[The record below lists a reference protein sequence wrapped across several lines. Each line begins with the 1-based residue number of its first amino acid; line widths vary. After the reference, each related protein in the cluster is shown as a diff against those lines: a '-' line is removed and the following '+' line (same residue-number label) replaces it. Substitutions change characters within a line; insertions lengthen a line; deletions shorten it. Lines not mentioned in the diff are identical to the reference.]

1 VFNTTFAYG
10 RDGRDGLDTSEMLPG
25 HRYLVDLQER
35 EREREL
41 RLVEEEE
48 DEGCPEFLW
57 KDRGAYYADGEPIVL
72 GLDEPVEFMVLP
84 LEN

>member
-1 VFNTTFAYG
+1 MV
-10 RDGRDGLDTSEMLPG
+10 EMVEMALTQVKCCPAIG
-25 HRYLVDLQER
+25 ILLICKR